1 MIADLGMTADA
12 DDAEIARTA
21 ATDTS
26 ENFMFDVGNVLLRLL
41 IWGRGRK
48 EEDSM
53 PSILVNKC
61 ACEARDRAVMSARQ
75 IMASRQRL

>member
-26 ENFMFDVGNVLLRLL
+26 ENFMFDVGN
-41 IWGRGRK
+41 
-48 EEDSM
+48 
-53 PSILVNKC
+53 ILVLSSFDL
-61 ACEARDRAVMSARQ
+61 ED
-75 IMASRQRL
+75 

>member
-26 ENFMFDVGNVLLRLL
+26 ENFIVDVGNILLLRLL
-41 IWGRGRK
+41 IWRIRRGRK
-48 EEDSM
+48 EEDSFDAF
-53 PSILVNKC
+53 NFGN
-61 ACEARDRAVMSARQ
+61 AHARRGIER
-75 IMASRQRL
+75 

>member
-12 DDAEIARTA
+12 DDAEIAWTA

-26 ENFMFDVGNVLLRLL
+26 ENFMFDVGNILLLRLL

-53 PSILVNKC
+53 PSILVMRMRG
-61 ACEARDRAVMSARQ
+61 EGSER
-75 IMASRQRL
+75 